1 MFVLNVVSDSYM
13 GIFLPSDISE
23 RISKF
28 LEGNLGFPFI
38 DKDEI
43 MGVFFLFGKNFGVKT
58 NLDISY
64 VKDLA
69 RRSIDQIKREV
80 ILSKKIVKS
89 NIELIKENYQ
99 RRVLQIYV
107 EFQDNQSFDKSE
119 INKRISRDPTILISC
134 YSQHIAYYNQKCFF
148 EIFDPL
154 KKNQI
159 DEKLHD
165 LLLDRM
171 VMISYNCENPE
182 MLPFNTIVPFLRW
195 IKIN

>member
-1 MFVLNVVSDSYM
+1 MTVISDSYM
-13 GIFLPSDISE
+13 GIFLPSDVSK

-28 LEGNLGFPFI
+28 LEGDLDFPFI

-69 RRSIDQIKREV
+69 RRSIDQVKRE
-80 ILSKKIVKS
+80 IFLSKKIVKS

-107 EFQDNQSFDKSE
+107 EFQDNPSFDKSE
-119 INKRISRDPTILISC
+119 INERINRDPSILISC

-171 VMISYNCENPE
+171 VMIGYNCENPE
-182 MLPFNTIVPFLRW
+182 MLPFNTIVSIF
-195 IKIN
+195 KMD

>member
-1 MFVLNVVSDSYM
+1 LNVISDSYL
-13 GIFLPSDISE
+13 GIFLPSDIYK
-23 RISKF
+23 RVSKF
-28 LEGNLGFPFI
+28 LDGNSNFPFI
-38 DKDEI
+38 NKDEI
-43 MGVFFLFGKNFGVKT
+43 MAIFFLFGKNLGVKT
-58 NLDISY
+58 NLDILS

-69 RRSIDQIKREV
+69 RRSIEQIKRE
-80 ILSKKIVKS
+80 ISLSKTITKS

-107 EFQDNQSFDKSE
+107 EFQDNPSFNESE
-119 INKRISRDPTILISC
+119 INERITRDPSILISC
-134 YSQHIAYYNQKCFF
+134 YSQHIAYYGQKCFF

-171 VMISYNCENPE
+171 VMVGYNCAKPE
-182 MLPFNTIVPFLRW
+182 MLPFNTLVPFLRW

>member
-1 MFVLNVVSDSYM
+1 M
-13 GIFLPSDISE
+13 GIFLPSDIYK

-28 LEGNLGFPFI
+28 LEGKLDFPFVN
-38 DKDEI
+38 KDEI
-43 MGVFFLFGKNFGVKT
+43 MGIFFLFGKNFGVKT
-58 NLDISY
+58 NLDIFS

-69 RRSIDQIKREV
+69 RRSIDQIKRE
-80 ILSKKIVKS
+80 IFLSKTITKS

-99 RRVLQIYV
+99 RRILQIYV
-107 EFQDNQSFDKSE
+107 ESQNDLSFNQSE
-119 INKRISRDPTILISC
+119 INERIIRDPSILISC
-134 YSQHIAYYNQKCFF
+134 YSQHLAYYGQKCFF

-159 DEKLHD
+159 DEKLND

-171 VMISYNCENPE
+171 VMLSYNCEKPE
-182 MLPFNTIVPFLRW
+182 TLSFNTLVPFLKW